1 MAEIDLQFIG
11 EQLARVLDA
20 QREMRELQRDTRER
34 LERVEGLV
42 ARVATRQ
49 LVVDA
54 FNALD
59 GKMSLLKAE
68 IAEELSREIRME
80 IGGRLAPLA
89 SRVDALEARIAE
101 LTHPS

>member
-1 MAEIDLQFIG
+1 MAEIDLQFLG

-20 QREMRELQRDTRER
+20 QREMRER
-34 LERVEGLV
+34 LDRMEGLL
-42 ARVATRQ
+42 ARTATKQ

-68 IAEELSREIRME
+68 IGEDLAREIRME
-80 IGGRLAPLA
+80 IGGRVAPLA
-89 SRVDALEARIAE
+89 SRVDALEARVAE